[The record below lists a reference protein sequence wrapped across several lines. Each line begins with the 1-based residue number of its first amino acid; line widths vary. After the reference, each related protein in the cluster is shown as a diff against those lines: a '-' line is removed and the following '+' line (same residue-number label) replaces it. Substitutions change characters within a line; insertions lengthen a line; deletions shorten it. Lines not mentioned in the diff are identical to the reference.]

1 MKLGLLEICC
11 LYDDD
16 DDDDDDDEFR
26 FNDSSTQEGL
36 SRQNGILIFF

>member
-1 MKLGLLEICC
+1 MKLSLLEICC
-11 LYDDD
+11 LY

-36 SRQNGILIFF
+36 SRQNGILFFF